1 MLPSYAKAM
10 PLWWSRSLLKGR
22 KWKKNFEIVWTMSM
36 HYFINAWFEKG
47 GVLSNY
53 ALWYGLEAY
62 PRGVTVTN
70 YF

>member
-1 MLPSYAKAM
+1 
-10 PLWWSRSLLKGR
+10 
-22 KWKKNFEIVWTMSM
+22 M
-36 HYFINAWFEKG
+36 HYFINAWLEKG